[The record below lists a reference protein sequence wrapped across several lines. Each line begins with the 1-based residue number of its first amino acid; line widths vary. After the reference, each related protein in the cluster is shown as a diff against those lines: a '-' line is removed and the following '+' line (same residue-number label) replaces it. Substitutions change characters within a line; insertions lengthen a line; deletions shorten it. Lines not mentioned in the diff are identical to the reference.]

1 MFAYMTKR
9 DPPHGTI
16 PVSLQRE
23 LSVMLSRALENHDDF
38 VLAWE
43 PRPGEDPAPG
53 IQTVAHIMTG
63 NLITSCRLNALLGR
77 VMVYEDE
84 GARSVTVP
92 LNNVRIAGQSGDP
105 SGGKT
110 AKTGRK
116 KRRSAHS

>member
-1 MFAYMTKR
+1 MFEYMAKR

-16 PVSLQRE
+16 PALLQRE

-43 PRPGEDPAPG
+43 PRPGEEPAPG
-53 IQTVAHIMTG
+53 THPVAHIMTG

-92 LNNVRIAGQSGDP
+92 LNNVRAAGQSGDP
-105 SGGKT
+105 PAGKPQKRV
-110 AKTGRK
+110 AKND
-116 KRRSAHS
+116 RSAHS

>member
-1 MFAYMTKR
+1 MFVYMAKR

-16 PVSLQRE
+16 PALLQRE
-23 LSVMLSRALENHDDF
+23 LSVMLSRALESHDDF

-43 PRPGEDPAPG
+43 PRPGEEPASGSQP
-53 IQTVAHIMTG
+53 VAHIMTG

-92 LNNVRIAGQSGDP
+92 LNNVRAAGQSGSP
-105 SGGKT
+105 PAGKPQKRV
-110 AKTGRK
+110 AKND
-116 KRRSAHS
+116 RSAHS